1 LRPQR
6 SAKIRSGSKIAKTKS
21 LNLKIYFFMIIC
33 PNCSHSNPEGA
44 VNCEACYTSLPATKA
59 CPSCGVSVQLDATFC
74 GQCGHSFNVAV
85 NPPAPEVATVVA
97 LPATV
102 LTSNEPIPTPIVNP
116 PAAIETPAITPP
128 PVMPVVEVSTPT
140 IVPVVEAVAVVAAP
154 ATQIQQAAYQ
164 LFHLQ
169 TNKDIELPPHL
180 QVVLIGKPNEQSPP
194 DIDVSGFPCSEVVSR
209 VHANIRIEGSNY
221 YLEDLGSANGTY
233 VNHNALVKGNRHL
246 LRTGDRIGL
255 GKGDLVTFLFQNSRS

>member
-1 LRPQR
+1 
-6 SAKIRSGSKIAKTKS
+6 
-21 LNLKIYFFMIIC
+21 MIVC
-33 PNCSHSNPEGA
+33 PNCKHDNPDGA
-44 VNCEACYTSLPATKA
+44 TNCEACYTALPATKA
-59 CPSCGVSVQLDATFC
+59 CPNCGASIQLDATFC

-85 NPPAPEVATVVA
+85 TAPPAAAAVVA

-102 LTSNEPIPTPIVNP
+102 LTTNEPIPTPIVNP
-116 PAAIETPAITPP
+116 PATVAVSVTPP
-128 PVMPVVEVSTPT
+128 PVMPAVEVSAPT
-140 IVPVVEAVAVVAAP
+140 IVPAPLPVVEAVVEPVAAIP
-154 ATQIQQAAYQ
+154 VATQIQQAAYQ

-209 VHANIRIEGSNY
+209 IHANIRIEGANY

>member
-1 LRPQR
+1 
-6 SAKIRSGSKIAKTKS
+6 
-21 LNLKIYFFMIIC
+21 MITC

-85 NPPAPEVATVVA
+85 NPPAPAVATVVA
-97 LPATV
+97 LPPTV

-116 PAAIETPAITPP
+116 PATIETAAITPP
-128 PVMPVVEVSTPT
+128 PVMPAVETSTPT
-140 IVPVVEAVAVVAAP
+140 IVPVPVVAAVSP
-154 ATQIQQAAYQ
+154 PVAPITPPPIPVATQIQQAAYQ

-180 QVVLIGKPNEQSPP
+180 EVVMIGKPNEQSPP

-209 VHANIRIEGSNY
+209 IHANIRVEGANY

-233 VNHNALVKGNRHL
+233 VNHNMLAKGNRHL

>member
-1 LRPQR
+1 
-6 SAKIRSGSKIAKTKS
+6 
-21 LNLKIYFFMIIC
+21 MITC

-74 GQCGHSFNVAV
+74 GQCGHSFN
-85 NPPAPEVATVVA
+85 ATVNVVPEAASVA

-102 LTSNEPIPTPIVNP
+102 LTSNEPISTPIVNP
-116 PAAIETPAITPP
+116 PATIEAAAIIPP
-128 PVMPVVEVSTPT
+128 PMMPVVEVSAPT
-140 IVPVVEAVAVVAAP
+140 VAPVAVVEPVVPPVAIPVAAVTP
-154 ATQIQQAAYQ
+154 VTPVATQIQQAAYQ

-180 QVVLIGKPNEQSPP
+180 EVLLIGKPNEQSPP

-209 VHANIRIEGSNY
+209 IHANIRVDGANY

-233 VNHNALVKGNRHL
+233 VNHNMLAKGNRHL

>member
-1 LRPQR
+1 
-6 SAKIRSGSKIAKTKS
+6 
-21 LNLKIYFFMIIC
+21 MITC

-74 GQCGHSFNVAV
+74 GQCGHSFNAAV
-85 NPPAPEVATVVA
+85 NVAPEAATVA

-102 LTSNEPIPTPIVNP
+102 LTNSAPIPAPMVP
-116 PAAIETPAITPP
+116 PATIEAAAMVPP
-128 PVMPVVEVSTPT
+128 PMMPVAEISPPTSVPVPLPEPVVEPL
-140 IVPVVEAVAVVAAP
+140 PVITAP
-154 ATQIQQAAYQ
+154 PIPVATQIQQAAYQ

-180 QVVLIGKPNEQSPP
+180 EVVMLGKPNEQSPP

-209 VHANIRIEGSNY
+209 IHANIRIEGGNY

-233 VNHNALVKGNRHL
+233 VNHNVLVKGNRHL

>member
-1 LRPQR
+1 
-6 SAKIRSGSKIAKTKS
+6 
-21 LNLKIYFFMIIC
+21 MIIC

-44 VNCEACYTSLPATKA
+44 VNCEACYTSLPATKG

-74 GQCGHSFNVAV
+74 GQCGHSFNAAV
-85 NPPAPEVATVVA
+85 STAAPEATAVP

-102 LTSNEPIPTPIVNP
+102 LTNNEPIPTPIVHP
-116 PAAIETPAITPP
+116 PLAIETVAVAPP
-128 PVMPVVEVSTPT
+128 PVMPVAEISSPT
-140 IVPVVEAVAVVAAP
+140 IVPVPVVAPIVEPAAP
-154 ATQIQQAAYQ
+154 PAVIATPVATQIQQAAYQ

-180 QVVLIGKPNEQSPP
+180 SVVLIGKPNEQSPP

-209 VHANIRIEGSNY
+209 IHANIRVEGANY

>member
-1 LRPQR
+1 
-6 SAKIRSGSKIAKTKS
+6 
-21 LNLKIYFFMIIC
+21 MIIC

-85 NPPAPEVATVVA
+85 NPVAPEVATVVA

-102 LTSNEPIPTPIVNP
+102 LTSNEPIPAPIVNP
-116 PAAIETPAITPP
+116 PVTVAAAITPP
-128 PVMPVVEVSTPT
+128 PMMPAVEISSPT
-140 IVPVVEAVAVVAAP
+140 IVPLPIPVVEPVAAIAAP
-154 ATQIQQAAYQ
+154 SIPVATQIQQAAYQ

-209 VHANIRIEGSNY
+209 VHANIRIEGANY

>member
-1 LRPQR
+1 
-6 SAKIRSGSKIAKTKS
+6 
-21 LNLKIYFFMIIC
+21 
-33 PNCSHSNPEGA
+33 
-44 VNCEACYTSLPATKA
+44 
-59 CPSCGVSVQLDATFC
+59 
-74 GQCGHSFNVAV
+74 
-85 NPPAPEVATVVA
+85 
-97 LPATV
+97 
-102 LTSNEPIPTPIVNP
+102 
-116 PAAIETPAITPP
+116 
-128 PVMPVVEVSTPT
+128 MPVAEINSPT
-140 IVPVVEAVAVVAAP
+140 IVPVPVVEPAAP
-154 ATQIQQAAYQ
+154 PAVIATPVATQIQQAAYQ

-180 QVVLIGKPNEQSPP
+180 SVVLIGKPNEQSPP

-209 VHANIRIEGSNY
+209 IHANIRVEGANY

>member
-1 LRPQR
+1 
-6 SAKIRSGSKIAKTKS
+6 
-21 LNLKIYFFMIIC
+21 MITC

-74 GQCGHSFNVAV
+74 GQCGHSFNAPVKAVPEAASVALPPTV
-85 NPPAPEVATVVA
+85 LTNNEPIASPIVHPPAPIEA
-97 LPATV
+97 
-102 LTSNEPIPTPIVNP
+102 
-116 PAAIETPAITPP
+116 AAIIPP
-128 PVMPVVEVSTPT
+128 PMVPEIEVGSPT
-140 IVPVVEAVAVVAAP
+140 IVPVPVAETVAVPTPPIPV

-180 QVVLIGKPNEQSPP
+180 AVVLIGKPNEQSPP

-209 VHANIRIEGSNY
+209 IHANIRVEGANY

-233 VNHNALVKGNRHL
+233 VNHNMLAKGNRHL

>member
-1 LRPQR
+1 
-6 SAKIRSGSKIAKTKS
+6 
-21 LNLKIYFFMIIC
+21 MIIC

-44 VNCEACYTSLPATKA
+44 VNCEACYTSLPATKG

-74 GQCGHSFNVAV
+74 GQCGHSFNAAV
-85 NPPAPEVATVVA
+85 STAAPEAAAVA

-102 LTSNEPIPTPIVNP
+102 LTNNEPIPTPIVHP
-116 PAAIETPAITPP
+116 PAAIETVAVTPSPAMPAAEISSPTSVP
-128 PVMPVVEVSTPT
+128 MPVATP
-140 IVPVVEAVAVVAAP
+140 VAVVTP
-154 ATQIQQAAYQ
+154 PIPVATQIQQAAYQ

-180 QVVLIGKPNEQSPP
+180 SVVLIGKPNEQSPP

-209 VHANIRIEGSNY
+209 IHANIRVEGANY

-233 VNHNALVKGNRHL
+233 VNHNMLAKGNRHL

>member
-1 LRPQR
+1 
-6 SAKIRSGSKIAKTKS
+6 
-21 LNLKIYFFMIIC
+21 MITC

-74 GQCGHSFNVAV
+74 GQCGHSFNVAAQV
-85 NPPAPEVATVVA
+85 AAPEAATVVA

-102 LTSNEPIPTPIVNP
+102 LTSSAPIPAPIVNP
-116 PAAIETPAITPP
+116 PATIEAAAISPPA
-128 PVMPVVEVSTPT
+128 VEVSTPT
-140 IVPVVEAVAVVAAP
+140 IVPLPEPVPVPVPVVEPVAVVAAP
-154 ATQIQQAAYQ
+154 PIQVATQIQQAGYQ

-180 QVVLIGKPNEQSPP
+180 EVVMIGKPNEQSPP

-209 VHANIRIEGSNY
+209 IHANIRVDGGNY

>member
-1 LRPQR
+1 
-6 SAKIRSGSKIAKTKS
+6 
-21 LNLKIYFFMIIC
+21 MITC

-44 VNCEACYTSLPATKA
+44 VNCEACYTSLPATKG
-59 CPSCGVSVQLDATFC
+59 CPACGVSVQLDATFC
-74 GQCGHSFNVAV
+74 GQCGHSFNVAAQAA
-85 NPPAPEVATVVA
+85 APEAATVVA

-102 LTSNEPIPTPIVNP
+102 LTSSAPIPAPIVNP
-116 PAAIETPAITPP
+116 PATIEAAAIAPPTVPA
-128 PVMPVVEVSTPT
+128 VEVSTPT
-140 IVPVVEAVAVVAAP
+140 IVPVPEPLPVAVPVPVVEPVAVIAAP
-154 ATQIQQAAYQ
+154 PIQVATQIQQAAYQ

-180 QVVLIGKPNEQSPP
+180 EVVMIGKPNEQSPP

-209 VHANIRIEGSNY
+209 IHANIRVDGGNY

>member
-1 LRPQR
+1 
-6 SAKIRSGSKIAKTKS
+6 
-21 LNLKIYFFMIIC
+21 MITC

-44 VNCEACYTSLPATKA
+44 VNCEACYTSLPATKG

-74 GQCGHSFNVAV
+74 GQCGHSFNATV
-85 NPPAPEVATVVA
+85 NPAPEAAPVA

-102 LTSNEPIPTPIVNP
+102 LTNNAPISTPIVSP
-116 PAAIETPAITPP
+116 PVPIVAAAITPP
-128 PVMPVVEVSTPT
+128 PTMPVVEVNAPT
-140 IVPVVEAVAVVAAP
+140 IASVPVVAAVTPVVVATP
-154 ATQIQQAAYQ
+154 VTPVATQIQQAAYQ

-180 QVVLIGKPNEQSPP
+180 EVVLIGKPNEQSPP
-194 DIDVSGFPCSEVVSR
+194 DVDVSGFPCSEVVSR